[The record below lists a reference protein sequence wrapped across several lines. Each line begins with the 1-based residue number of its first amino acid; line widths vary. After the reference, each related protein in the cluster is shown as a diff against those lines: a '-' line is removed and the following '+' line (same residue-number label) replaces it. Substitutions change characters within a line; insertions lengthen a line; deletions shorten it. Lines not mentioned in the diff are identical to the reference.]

1 MAQTVAVTEVID
13 KEDKVS
19 LMIKTMVRTNLTKAI
34 SNKQGYS
41 AYDRVDLS
49 SIMGEHNF
57 QRTGFVNDETI
68 KKLGE
73 MAGADLVMIPEVA
86 KNDDG
91 QIYVSVKM
99 LDVTTAKTMFVD
111 GQSMGSSTTEVES
124 GCLKLVTKILD
135 DKQSSSNSMLI
146 ADSAVT
152 LFGYLHI
159 YPKDLGEFQSLPAQ
173 LLNAINKQG
182 DYGFDSWRL
191 PTEEELTIMRASSSS
206 IPNFKNADY
215 LCSDSPKRGIAR
227 LVTTE
232 KSIKEKRAIEE
243 AEARERARLRR
254 MRAEKSR
261 EIRKKAIF
269 NLLGVYSNYDEYFIS
284 SDGVYCTRNFQFL
297 KDDNPVLF
305 DEKIAH
311 PNRNFVRCDK
321 NRVLIMC
328 CYAEFCRRGEIYF
341 LGRTELN
348 EKDTVLSSSG
358 WTEFYD
364 HYNYEWY
371 STYNN
376 HLFVRDIC
384 FYVRMYDDGGPVV
397 IKGNSIVY
405 DGTNFTFYVMYHAPL
420 PAEYLIKNKMRELGY
435 IEE

>member
-232 KSIKEKRAIEE
+232 KSIKEKRKIEE
-243 AEARERARLRR
+243 AEARESALLRQ
-254 MRAEKSR
+254 EKAQKR
-261 EIRKKAIF
+261 KEIREKAIL
-269 NLLGVYSNYDEYFIS
+269 NLLGVYSNYDKYLIS
-284 SDGVYCTRNFQFL
+284 YDGVYCTRNFQIL
-297 KDDNPVLF
+297 KDDDPDMF
-305 DEKIAH
+305 EAKIAH

-321 NRVLIMC
+321 NRVLIMLR
-328 CYAEFCRRGEIYF
+328 YPEFFRGTGVYI
-341 LGRTELN
+341 LGRTC
-348 EKDTVLSSSG
+348 LSDKTS
-358 WTEFYD
+358 
-364 HYNYEWY
+364 YEY
-371 STYNN
+371 RDDGYRAHIYFDYECYATYNIE
-376 HLFVRDIC
+376 LI
-384 FYVRMYDDGGPVV
+384 RMRYDVDYYNNGNRYNV
-397 IKGNSIVY
+397 GNSKENQYFSVA
-405 DGTNFTFYVMYHAPL
+405 YHAPL